1 SVADFLSKRNA
12 RAAGR
17 ALLEAPNEE
26 LPAFW
31 KEFADLGWL
40 GLHISEDFGGSG
52 YGLEELV
59 VVVEQLGRAIAP
71 GPFTPTV
78 IASAVLAAT
87 AEKEL
92 QSQLLPR
99 LVDGST
105 PGAVAL
111 HGDSVKVKSG
121 KATGDA
127 GVVLG
132 GGLADILLIASGDD
146 VLVVEKSG
154 GGVDASTPPNLDPTR
169 RSARVKLKSAPAI
182 VLPGAAG
189 AL

>member
-59 VVVEQLGRAIAP
+59 VVVEQLGRAVAP

-78 IASAVLAAT
+78 IAGAVLAAA
-87 AEKEL
+87 AEKDL
-92 QSQLLPR
+92 QARPLPG

-105 PGAVAL
+105 TGAVAL
-111 HGDSVKVKSG
+111 GGSAAAQG
-121 KATGDA
+121 GTAAARA
-127 GVVLG
+127 GV
-132 GGLADILLIASGDD
+132 A
-146 VLVVEKSG
+146 
-154 GGVDASTPPNLDPTR
+154 
-169 RSARVKLKSAPAI
+169 
-182 VLPGAAG
+182 
-189 AL
+189 